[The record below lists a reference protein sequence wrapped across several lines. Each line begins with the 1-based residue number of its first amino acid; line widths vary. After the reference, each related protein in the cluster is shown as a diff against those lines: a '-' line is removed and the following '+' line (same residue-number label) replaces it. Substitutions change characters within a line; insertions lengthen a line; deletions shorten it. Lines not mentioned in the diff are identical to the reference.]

1 MNITKTI
8 LASAILA
15 GLSQHVQAQENTIE
29 TITIAGTGSPISIGQ
44 VAGSVTI
51 IDEVQIRASGALGIT
66 DLLRTVAGV
75 NIGQT
80 GPSGSLTE
88 LRFRGSESNHIMV
101 LVDGVAINDIG
112 QGGLTD
118 FSHILTANI
127 ARIEILRG
135 PQSAVWGSNAIA
147 GVISITTKKSN
158 SSALQ
163 SSASL
168 SAGTHNTYRA
178 AANASQQ
185 IGKFGFN
192 VNASTHKTAG
202 ENISRDGTEKDAYRN
217 TDISGGLNY
226 SFKHTN
232 KITVNA
238 RLLNFTADADGYNF
252 ATGLVS
258 DNNAVA
264 EGEQIS
270 LGFNWH
276 FTPSENAI
284 EKSIYSQ
291 LLSIQYSSQ
300 ETENFTDKIFD
311 RSSTGKK
318 LRLLWTNRF
327 KFANDKWI
335 NIGLESTTE
344 DFEQR
349 GASADNQANQNQSN
363 DTFSFVSDG
372 LYGLTNELSLS
383 ASYRYDNNDEFNNA
397 DSFRYGTTYA
407 INNDWRLFVS
417 QGKAIKN
424 PTFVERFGFFPGS
437 FLGNESLI
445 PEQQNSTEAG
455 IEGSFNN
462 TSIQVSWFD
471 ANLDNEI
478 LGFVFDPES
487 GQFTAQ
493 NATEKSERQGFEI
506 SGSGQIDKLS
516 WQAQY
521 SYLDAMEG
529 SARELRRSRHSG
541 SASATYTLNEYHQW
555 YVQADYSGTK
565 FDRFFPPFPQ
575 PSQVVSLGSY
585 WLASANYIYNHNDR
599 LSVNLRFSNL
609 FNEEY
614 EDVFGYNTEGRRA
627 LLGVRYNWQ

>member
-1 MNITKTI
+1 MKTATTI
-8 LASAILA
+8 LACAALTS
-15 GLSQHVQAQENTIE
+15 LSINTQAQENNIE
-29 TITIAGTGSPISIGQ
+29 TITIAGTGAPISVGQ
-44 VAGSVTI
+44 IAGSVTI

-80 GPSGSLTE
+80 GPSGSLSE
-88 LRFRGSESNHIMV
+88 VRFRGSESNHIMV
-101 LVDGVAINDIG
+101 LVDGVAINDVG

-118 FSHILTANI
+118 FSHLLIANV

-135 PQSAVWGSNAIA
+135 PQSAIWGSNAIA
-147 GVISITTKKSN
+147 GVISITTKQNN
-158 SSALQ
+158 SRTLQ
-163 SSASL
+163 SSANISI
-168 SAGTHNTYRA
+168 GTHNTYRA
-178 AANASQQ
+178 AVSASQQ
-185 IGKFGFN
+185 IDELGFN

-202 ENISRDGTEKDAYRN
+202 ENISRDGEEKDAYSN

-226 SFKHTN
+226 SLNRTN
-232 KITVNA
+232 KISVNA

-270 LGFNWH
+270 VGVNWH
-276 FTPSENAI
+276 FTPSENAAQ
-284 EKSIYSQ
+284 ESIYSQ

-311 RSSTGKK
+311 RSSTGEK

-335 NIGLESTTE
+335 NLGLEGTSE

-349 GASADNQANQNQSN
+349 GATADNQANQNQSN
-363 DTFSFVSDG
+363 DTRSFVTDG
-372 LYGLTNELSLS
+372 LYGPSEELSLS
-383 ASYRYDNNDEFNNA
+383 ASYRYDNNDDFNNA
-397 DSFRYGTTYA
+397 DSFRVGATYA
-407 INNDWRLFVS
+407 INNNWRLFVS
-417 QGKAIKN
+417 RGKAIKN
-424 PTFVERFGFFPGS
+424 PTFVERFGFFPDS

-445 PEQQNSTEAG
+445 PEEQKSTEAG

-462 TSIQVSWFD
+462 TSIQLSWFD
-471 ANLDNEI
+471 AKLDNEI
-478 LGFVFDPES
+478 LGFVFDPNS
-487 GQFTAQ
+487 GQFTAE
-493 NATEKSERQGFEI
+493 NATEKSARQGVEI
-506 SGSGQIDKLS
+506 SASGQKDKLS

-529 SARELRRSRHSG
+529 NAKELRRSRHSG
-541 SASATYTLNEYHQW
+541 SASATYTLNKNHQW
-555 YVQADYSGTK
+555 YMQADYTGTK
-565 FDRFFPPFPQ
+565 LDRFFPPFPE
-575 PSQVVSLGSY
+575 PSQVVGLDSY
-585 WLASANYIYNHNDR
+585 WLVSANYVYTHNDK
-599 LSVNLRFSNL
+599 LSLNLRFSNL

-627 LLGVRYNWQ
+627 LLSVQYIWQ